1 MEHNQ
6 ATQVICTLD
15 SHRKTLTIANNGP
28 TIKSKDVPYIFD
40 LGYTCDKESL
50 GLGLAYSKKMLE
62 GMRGGIRLISRPNA
76 RWVQFRLYFP
86 KYAELPSE
94 ARMDAIND

>member
-1 MEHNQ
+1 
-6 ATQVICTLD
+6 
-15 SHRKTLTIANNGP
+15 
-28 TIKSKDVPYIFD
+28 FD

-62 GMRGGIRLISRPNA
+62 GMRSGIRLISKPNA

-86 KYAELPSE
+86 KYAELPPE
-94 ARMDAIND
+94 ARMYAIND